1 LKTESLKNRLTNTLV
16 INKNRI
22 FFIIRILIAAGLIS
36 FLISYLN
43 FSEIYSALE
52 EANYILILLAGSL
65 LVVNVFLQFRKW
77 KLTCKSIL
85 EEDNNKTIF
94 TSLLHGFAGGA
105 FTPARIGEYFG
116 RAVVFKEKSL
126 LQVTVATFLDKF
138 FVLIILAFIGSAAS
152 ILFIHFYYEASVYLT
167 VSLFV
172 VVFAL
177 FYLLILLLISPQFW
191 DNFFFNRLRESKKL
205 YKIFGK
211 LRVLK
216 NLDRTYSLK
225 MSLISLLFY
234 FCYIIQFAIL
244 VSAFTHSYNY
254 FDYLW
259 SGNLVMFAKTFIPAI
274 SFGELGIREGA
285 SVFFLG
291 EMGVTESAAF
301 NASIFLFIINVLI
314 PSLIG
319 LVMLFKKNNG

>member
-1 LKTESLKNRLTNTLV
+1 MKTESLKNRLINSLV
-16 INKNRI
+16 INKNKI

-36 FLISYLN
+36 FLVSYLN

-52 EANYILILLAGSL
+52 DANYILILLAASL
-65 LVVNVFLQFRKW
+65 LVVNVYLQFRKW

-85 EEDNNKTIF
+85 DEDNNKTIF
-94 TSLLHGFAGGA
+94 ISLLHGFAGGA

-116 RAVVFKEKSL
+116 RAVVFREKSL
-126 LQVTVATFLDKF
+126 LQVTIATFLDKF
-138 FVLIILAFIGSAAS
+138 FVLIILAFFGSVAS
-152 ILFIHFYYEASVYLT
+152 ILFIHYYYEASVYLT

-172 VVFAL
+172 VVFTL

-191 DNFFFNRLRESKKL
+191 DNFLFNRLRESKRL
-205 YKIFGK
+205 YKILGN

-216 NLDRTYSLK
+216 NLDKNYSFK
-225 MSLISLLFY
+225 MSFISFLFY
-234 FCYIIQFAIL
+234 TCYIIQFAIL
-244 VSAFTHSYNY
+244 VSAFTHNYNY

-259 SGNLVMFAKTFIPAI
+259 SGNLVMFAKTFIPAV
-274 SFGELGIREGA
+274 SLGELGIREAA

-291 EMGVTESAAF
+291 EMGVAETAAF
-301 NASIFLFIINVLI
+301 NASIFLFMINVLI

-319 LVMLFKKNNG
+319 LILLFKKNNA